1 MFNTI
6 ILSGN
11 LVNDVTLGTTQDG
24 KKYCY
29 GKIAVNQLKD
39 RNGADRDPMFFEF
52 TAFGYDAETLAMV
65 AKKGDSIVVS
75 GRLEEESYTS
85 EKDGKTY
92 INKKIVANTAKAL
105 VKRPQQETAPATQE
119 DPFAQFK

>member
-1 MFNTI
+1 MFNNLTI
-6 ILSGN
+6 QGN
-11 LVNDVTLGTTQDG
+11 LVNDVTLGNSQDG

-39 RNGADRDPMFFEF
+39 RNGVDRDPMFFEF
-52 TAFGYDAETLAMV
+52 TAFGYDAETLSMV
-65 AKKGDSIVVS
+65 AKKGDSIVIS

-92 INKKIVANTAKAL
+92 INKKVIANNAKAL

-119 DPFAQFK
+119 DPFAQFM

>member
-1 MFNTI
+1 MFNNLTI
-6 ILSGN
+6 QGN
-11 LVNDVTLGTTQDG
+11 LVNDVTLGETQEG

-29 GKIAVNQLKD
+29 GKIAVNQGKD
-39 RNGADRDPMFFEF
+39 RNGSDRDPMFFEF
-52 TAFGYDAETLAMV
+52 TAFGYDAETLSMV
-65 AKKGDSIVVS
+65 SKKGDAVVLS

-92 INKKIVANTAKAL
+92 INKKIVANVAKAL
-105 VKRPQQETAPATQE
+105 IKRPKEETVQE

>member
-1 MFNTI
+1 MFNNI
-6 ILSGN
+6 IIQGN
-11 LVNDVTLGTTQDG
+11 LVNDVTLGNSQDG

-39 RNGADRDPMFFEF
+39 RNGVDRDPMFFEF
-52 TAFGYDAETLAMV
+52 TAFGYDAETLSMV
-65 AKKGDSIVVS
+65 AKKGDSIVIS

-92 INKKIVANTAKAL
+92 INKKVIANNAKAL

-119 DPFAQFK
+119 DPFAQFM

>member
-1 MFNTI
+1 MMNNLTI
-6 ILSGN
+6 QGN

-65 AKKGDSIVVS
+65 AKKGDSIVIS

-92 INKKIVANTAKAL
+92 INKKVIANTAKAL
-105 VKRPQQETAPATQE
+105 VKRPQQETATATQE

>member
-1 MFNTI
+1 MFNNLTI
-6 ILSGN
+6 QGN

-52 TAFGYDAETLAMV
+52 TAFGYDAETLSMV
-65 AKKGDSIVVS
+65 AKKGDAVVLS
-75 GRLEEESYTS
+75 GRLEEETYQK
-85 EKDGKTY
+85 EDKTY
-92 INKKIVANTAKAL
+92 INKKIIANVAKAL
-105 VKRPQQETAPATQE
+105 VKRPQQEVVQE

>member
-1 MFNTI
+1 MFNNI
-6 ILSGN
+6 IIQGN
-11 LVNDVTLGTTQDG
+11 LVNDVTLGNSQDG

-39 RNGADRDPMFFEF
+39 RNGVDRDPMFFEF
-52 TAFGYDAETLAMV
+52 TAFGYDAETLSMV
-65 AKKGDSIVVS
+65 AKKGDSIVIS

-92 INKKIVANTAKAL
+92 INKKVIANTAKAL

-119 DPFAQFK
+119 DPFAQFM